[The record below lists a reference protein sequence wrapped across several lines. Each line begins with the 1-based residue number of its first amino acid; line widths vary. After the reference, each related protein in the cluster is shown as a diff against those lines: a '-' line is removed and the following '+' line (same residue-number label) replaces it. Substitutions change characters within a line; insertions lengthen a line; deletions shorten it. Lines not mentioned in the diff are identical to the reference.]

1 MSVLI
6 LRIYHNLIE
15 IEIKNIFIN
24 IPKRWV
30 NFL

>member
-30 NFL
+30 KFL